1 MFEPHDKEKALHATP
16 EELPEVEIG
25 EVKDV
30 KNADA
35 ALDFLRH
42 EGEGVEMTAED
53 EKRLV
58 RKIDWM
64 IMPLMWCC
72 YVAQYLDKTL
82 INYAA
87 VMGLYEDANITKA
100 DFSNLVSLAGV
111 LSFNYTDDTRLGSS
125 MSHTLL
131 SSFLMAMVCSAF
143 LPQSISALWWYVGV
157 LSLLSLQLATLMLA
171 SSRPESCLVASSP
184 QSRHHSC

>member
-16 EELPEVEIG
+16 EELPEVEVG

-100 DFSNLVSLAGV
+100 DFSNLVSLDGRRS
-111 LSFNYTDDTRLGSS
+111 LSCTDWDRLGSS
-125 MSHTLL
+125 MLHTLFL
-131 SSFLMAMVCSAF
+131 SSLMAMACSVSL
-143 LPQSISALWWYVGV
+143 LPNIWVSWCCAGEPS
-157 LSLLSLQLATLMLA
+157 SLSLQLATRMAVSSLPEFCLA
-171 SSRPESCLVASSP
+171 ASNL
-184 QSRHHSC
+184 QLRRH

>member
-1 MFEPHDKEKALHATP
+1 MSVPQEKEKALHSTP
-16 EELPEVEIG
+16 EELGPELAIG
-25 EVKDV
+25 EVQDVKDV

-42 EGEGVEMTAED
+42 EGEVVEMTAED
-53 EKRLV
+53 EKKLV

-87 VMGLYEDANITKA
+87 VMGLYDDAHITKA
-100 DFSNLVSLAGV
+100 DFSNLVCIV
-111 LSFNYTDDTRLGSS
+111 
-125 MSHTLL
+125 LL
-131 SSFLMAMVCSAF
+131 SS
-143 LPQSISALWWYVGV
+143 I
-157 LSLLSLQLATLMLA
+157 
-171 SSRPESCLVASSP
+171 
-184 QSRHHSC
+184 

>member
-1 MFEPHDKEKALHATP
+1 MFEAQDKEKSLHTTP

-35 ALDFLRH
+35 ALDFLRY
-42 EGEGVEMTAED
+42 EGEGVMMTAED

-100 DFSNLVSLAGV
+100 DFSNLVCCLWRPWWV
-111 LSFNYTDDTRLGSS
+111 ELLLTWCRPGSS
-125 MSHTLL
+125 TSLILH
-131 SSFLMAMVCSAF
+131 SNFLMAMVCSGF
-143 LPQSISALWWYVGV
+143 LLPNIWV
-157 LSLLSLQLATLMLA
+157 
-171 SSRPESCLVASSP
+171 
-184 QSRHHSC
+184 